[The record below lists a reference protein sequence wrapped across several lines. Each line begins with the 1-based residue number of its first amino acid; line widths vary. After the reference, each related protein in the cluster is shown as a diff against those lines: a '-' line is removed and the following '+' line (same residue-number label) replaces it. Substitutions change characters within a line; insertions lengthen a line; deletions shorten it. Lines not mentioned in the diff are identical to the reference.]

1 MLKHRALL
9 GLVALSFI
17 LGGLQSAQS
26 ADDKGWIVLF
36 NSKDLA
42 GWKLRN
48 EKYSV
53 TKFVNDKGDVIAGAK
68 EAKVEQTLAVV
79 DAKGKVIEGAKPG
92 KLDGKD
98 VGLDTAGKAIE
109 GAKVAKVGGR
119 TAIVDKDGKELKDAK
134 KVQETFPNT
143 TGGWKVEEGGLLICG
158 NSPGNCDIY
167 TEQKFTDFELHIEF
181 LGTAN
186 SGVYLQGRYEIQVD
200 NSYGAK
206 PKIIEKD
213 GKKIE
218 VFDSHQ
224 CGAIYGRI
232 APSKNMAK
240 PPKEWQ
246 SFDVVFKGARG
257 SKDPATKKVT
267 VTQKAIVTLIW
278 NGEKVI
284 DNAEIEGPTG
294 AALDQN
300 VIDPGPLL
308 LQGDHG
314 KVTFK
319 NVKIKPLTSEK

>member
-1 MLKHRALL
+1 MLRHRAWL
-9 GLVALSFI
+9 GLIALSFI
-17 LGGLQSAQS
+17 LGSLQSARS
-26 ADDKGWIVLF
+26 ADDKGWVTLF
-36 NSKDLA
+36 NGKDLT
-42 GWKLRN
+42 GWKIRN
-48 EKYSV
+48 EKYTV
-53 TKFVNDKGDVIAGAK
+53 TKYVNEKGDVIAGAK

-79 DAKGKVIEGAKPG
+79 DAKGKIIEGAKPD
-92 KLDGKD
+92 KVDGKD
-98 VGLDTAGKAIE
+98 VGRDAAGKVIE

-143 TGGWKVEEGGLLICG
+143 TGGWKAEEGGLLICG
-158 NSPGNCDIY
+158 NGHGSDIY
-167 TEQKFTDFELHIEF
+167 TEQKFTDFELHVEF
-181 LGTAN
+181 LGTGN

-257 SKDPATKKVT
+257 TKDPATKKVT
-267 VTQKAIVTLIW
+267 VTQKAFVTLIW

-284 DNAEIEGPTG
+284 DNGEIEGPTG
-294 AALDQN
+294 AALDGN
-300 VIDPGPLL
+300 VIEPGPLL

-319 NVKIKPLTSEK
+319 NVKIKPLSSEK